1 MTPDYTTLEK
11 SIVDASSEIGKTN
24 REVRDRIE
32 TLDKSINTKTDEL
45 GAKVSGLTD
54 AIKQAASSSTKLA
67 RAMVWLTVFLTIAAV
82 IQAFVAALQLKG
94 HSLLPTQTSLK
105 TATVLQST
113 AP

>member
-54 AIKQAASSSTKLA
+54 AINQASSSNTKLT
-67 RAMVWLTVFLTIAAV
+67 RAMVWLTVILTIAAV
-82 IQAFVAALQLKG
+82 IQAFVAALQLKTQ
-94 HSLLPTQTSLK
+94 SLLPAQTHTE
-105 TATVLQST
+105 TATVLQSA